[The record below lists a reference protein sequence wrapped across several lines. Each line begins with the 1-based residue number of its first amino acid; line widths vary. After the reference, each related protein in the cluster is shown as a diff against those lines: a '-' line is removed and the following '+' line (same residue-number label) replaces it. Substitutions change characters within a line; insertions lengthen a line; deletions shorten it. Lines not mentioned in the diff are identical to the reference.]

1 MARSVATLLLALGTL
16 ANAPTAQTNQYSNTL
31 LPLVRRAAALPPG
44 DPPTAIHVG
53 FLNPFRG
60 PLSSVVEGG
69 STDSASAAYTVFQI
83 RFPRG
88 WIIVDAALDREFV
101 PHSTT
106 FSDEDYDRIQ
116 RALRDARLIV
126 VTHEHHDHIAGVI
139 RSPYLVQVRQHTL
152 LTRSQVNTLLERP
165 NSPRIRIDSTTAQ
178 EYLTNEYDLFA
189 PIAPG
194 VVLIKA
200 PGHTPGS
207 QMVHIRLASGQEVIL
222 AGDIAWNMLGITE
235 QRQKPEETSRALGED
250 RNAIAEQLQW
260 LKDVS
265 GPQTAVVVSH
275 DVARINALIERGV
288 LRSDFDFTNP

>member
-207 QMVHIRLASGQEVIL
+207 QMVYIRLASGQEVIL

-250 RNAIAEQLQW
+250 RSAIAEQLQW

-265 GPQTAVVVSH
+265 GPRTAVVVSH

>member
-139 RSPYLVQVRQHTL
+139 RSPYLVQVRQHIL

-178 EYLTNEYDLFA
+178 EYLANEYDLFA

-207 QMVHIRLASGQEVIL
+207 QMVYIRLASGQEVIL